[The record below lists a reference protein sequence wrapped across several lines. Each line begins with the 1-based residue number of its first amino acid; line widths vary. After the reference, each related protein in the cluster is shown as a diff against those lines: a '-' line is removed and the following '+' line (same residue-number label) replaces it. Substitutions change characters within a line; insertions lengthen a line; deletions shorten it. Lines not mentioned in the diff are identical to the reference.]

1 MLLLHAWAVAPYV
14 AQVAIDRLSLI
25 LNEPPILG
33 ILRRAVAQVCGS
45 G

>member
-1 MLLLHAWAVAPYV
+1 MLLLYTWAAAPYV

-25 LNEPPILG
+25 LNEPILA
-33 ILRRAVAQVCGS
+33 ILRRAVVQVCGC